1 MDENLVAGIVGA
13 VAGVMTLFQQSIKE
27 AKDQTKNFGPA
38 LDKLQD
44 TMKLIA
50 PKIEELDRMN
60 QQHHANISE
69 EEIRVFIKQ
78 LEKGKELVITC
89 KAIPRWNKIKKRKY
103 SKMLAE
109 LDSSL
114 SSLLTIEFQA
124 GQLVHN

>member
-1 MDENLVAGIVGA
+1 MTDMDEDLVAGIVGD

-78 LEKGKELVITC
+78 LEKGKEL
-89 KAIPRWNKIKKRKY
+89 
-103 SKMLAE
+103 
-109 LDSSL
+109 
-114 SSLLTIEFQA
+114 SLLLLARRSPDGTRSRSASTRRCLLNWIRLLA
-124 GQLVHN
+124 AS